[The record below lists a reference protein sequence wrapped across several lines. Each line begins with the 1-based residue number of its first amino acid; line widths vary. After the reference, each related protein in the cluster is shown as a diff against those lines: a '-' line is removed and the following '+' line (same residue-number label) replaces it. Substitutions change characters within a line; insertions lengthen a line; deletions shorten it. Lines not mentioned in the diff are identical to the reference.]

1 MNDLD
6 YIWVLDASSAGVFKV
21 ELPSNFPENGDYE
34 KFLDGALPKDV
45 RLKDCSWMIG
55 GDNVSS
61 LYQRHGW
68 QAHGNQIGE

>member
-6 YIWVLDASSAGVFKV
+6 FIWVLDAASAGVFKV
-21 ELPSNFPENGDYE
+21 ELPNNFPENGDYE
-34 KFLDGALPKDV
+34 KFLDDALPKDV

-55 GDNVSS
+55 GANHSC

-68 QAHGNQIGE
+68 QAHGNQIA

>member
-6 YIWVLDASSAGVFKV
+6 FIWVLDASSAGVFKV

-34 KFLDGALPKDV
+34 KFLD
-45 RLKDCSWMIG
+45 
-55 GDNVSS
+55 SS

-68 QAHGNQIGE
+68 ESHGNQIG